1 MTAPLLQIEGLT
13 KRFGGLVAVSKI
25 GFDIAGGEIL
35 GLIGPNG
42 SGKSTVMKLI
52 MGIERP
58 DAGQVRLHGKDVAGW
73 ASHRVARA
81 GIGLVFQHSRP
92 LHRQTVLENIKLAL
106 LPDSLLRL
114 AAAPGVDARARAIA
128 ERGGLGH
135 VADRRPGTLPF
146 ADLRR
151 LELAK
156 AIARDPQVVLV
167 DEPFA
172 GLTSGEVAAFSE
184 LIRGFRNEGR
194 AVLLVDHNV
203 KGVSALVDRVFA
215 MYLGERIAEG
225 SAEAVMRDE
234 TVRRVYLGG
243 SIEVASRPP
252 ATARDRAPLLQVE
265 DVSVLY
271 GKAQA
276 LERVSLHVHEGEFV
290 SVVGLNGAGKTTLFN
305 AVTGMVKPSHG
316 EIVFNGKAI
325 TDHATH
331 RLPKLGLARTFQIPR
346 PFESMT
352 VWENVLLAAY
362 GGRCSQDAVN
372 QAAWVVRTLDLE
384 DLWLQPV
391 VTLPAGHRRLIE
403 LGRALA
409 LQPDLILLDEVM
421 AGMTQEELE
430 RVRGTIRAMASH
442 GVGAVAGVEHVI
454 RAIVDLADRIVVL
467 DEGRLIASGPPDA
480 ILRDPEV
487 VRAYLGGELPT

>member
-1 MTAPLLQIEGLT
+1 LTAPLLQIEGLT

-128 ERGGLGH
+128 ERVGLGQ

-172 GLTSGEVAAFSE
+172 GLTSGEVAAFSD

-305 AVTGMVKPSHG
+305 AVSGMLPYSGTVRFDGETLRGRSAAAIARTGVVQCPESRELFGDMSVRENLGLGGQHLPGAEAAERLAWLCELFPILRARQGQPARTLSGGEQQMLAIARALMMKP
-316 EIVFNGKAI
+316 
-325 TDHATH
+325 
-331 RLPKLGLARTFQIPR
+331 RLLVLDEPTLGLAPVILEQLSLALEQLRQTTPI
-346 PFESMT
+346 T
-352 VWENVLLAAY
+352 VLLGEQNVTFALPHADRVYVLDHARVTWEGSPGRFAAEAGAAY
-362 GGRCSQDAVN
+362 
-372 QAAWVVRTLDLE
+372 L
-384 DLWLQPV
+384 
-391 VTLPAGHRRLIE
+391 
-403 LGRALA
+403 
-409 LQPDLILLDEVM
+409 
-421 AGMTQEELE
+421 
-430 RVRGTIRAMASH
+430 
-442 GVGAVAGVEHVI
+442 
-454 RAIVDLADRIVVL
+454 
-467 DEGRLIASGPPDA
+467 
-480 ILRDPEV
+480 
-487 VRAYLGGELPT
+487 